1 MMGET
6 RREGIVVLGCPR
18 SGTTLLRRLLDAHPA
33 ISAPGETY
41 LLSAASRFLDGERMV
56 DGLEVGVLNGVGFLG
71 FDEAALLDRL
81 REFIFAFRREHAAR
95 EGKRRWLEKTAVD
108 AFHVDAIRRICGSHV
123 HYICLV
129 RHGLDVVCS
138 MEDWIRKSKAYPA
151 ELHRYI
157 QSEPRR
163 LFAFAKA
170 WADTSAT
177 IANFAA
183 AQNQDAVLIRYEDLV
198 TDPDAELAKLLAFLG
213 EAPELPAVDAA
224 LATQQAKGFSDWK
237 SFSKNTIETQAIDRW
252 RQALPGETASELALI
267 VNPVLT
273 ELGYPEIPE
282 RPEFS
287 SEQKRRRYE
296 IGLSLQTLS

>member
-138 MEDWIRKSKAYPA
+138 MEDWIENQR
-151 ELHRYI
+151 LT
-157 QSEPRR
+157 PRR
-163 LFAFAKA
+163 F
-170 WADTSAT
+170 
-177 IANFAA
+177 
-183 AQNQDAVLIRYEDLV
+183 
-198 TDPDAELAKLLAFLG
+198 TDISSPSPG
-213 EAPELPAVDAA
+213 
-224 LATQQAKGFSDWK
+224 GFSRLPK
-237 SFSKNTIETQAIDRW
+237 PGQTHPRPSRISLPHRTKTQ
-252 RQALPGETASELALI
+252 
-267 VNPVLT
+267 
-273 ELGYPEIPE
+273 
-282 RPEFS
+282 F
-287 SEQKRRRYE
+287 
-296 IGLSLQTLS
+296 